1 MEYPNSLK
9 NLIESLK
16 KLPTIGEKSA
26 ERLAFAILSMDE
38 EDANLFSESIM
49 DVKKKIKKCKVCGN
63 ITEKEVCNI
72 CESDERDSKTICVVE
87 DSKNIISLE
96 KIGTYNGKYHVLNG
110 LISPM
115 DGRGPDDIEIN
126 SLLKRVKN
134 EKIDEI
140 IIAISPTLEGETTAL
155 EKLNFKIMQIL
166 ESENVIVSR
175 IAYGIPLGAD
185 MEYLDPMTLSMALNN
200 RNKIS

>member
-1 MEYPNSLK
+1 MEYPTSLK
-9 NLIESLK
+9 DLIESLK

-38 EDANLFSESIM
+38 EDANLFSKSIV
-49 DVKKKIKKCKVCGN
+49 DVKSKIKKCSICGN
-63 ITEKEVCNI
+63 ITENDICNI
-72 CESDERDSKTICVVE
+72 CRSDIRDDKTICVVE

-115 DGRGPDDIEIN
+115 DGKGPDDIEIN

-134 EKIDEI
+134 DKIEEV

-155 EKLNFKIMQIL
+155 YISKIL
-166 ESENVIVSR
+166 ENESVIVSR
-175 IAYGIPLGAD
+175 IAYGVPLGAD

>member
-155 EKLNFKIMQIL
+155 YISKIL
-166 ESENVIVSR
+166 ENI
-175 IAYGIPLGAD
+175 
-185 MEYLDPMTLSMALNN
+185 
-200 RNKIS
+200 

>member
-155 EKLNFKIMQIL
+155 YISKIL

-175 IAYGIPLGAD
+175 IAYGIQLGAD

>member
-87 DSKNIISLE
+87 DSCALNSLQ
-96 KIGTYNGKYHVLNG
+96 KIGTY
-110 LISPM
+110 
-115 DGRGPDDIEIN
+115 
-126 SLLKRVKN
+126 
-134 EKIDEI
+134 
-140 IIAISPTLEGETTAL
+140 
-155 EKLNFKIMQIL
+155 
-166 ESENVIVSR
+166 
-175 IAYGIPLGAD
+175 
-185 MEYLDPMTLSMALNN
+185 
-200 RNKIS
+200 